1 MYELF
6 GTCFLVWSIEIQVG
20 TNCGQMGIGFM
31 LMAWL
36 IIGGGVSGG
45 HYNPAV
51 TIGVLVCDHHMMDD
65 ILTALVMMAGQFSGA
80 ALGLCMTWACISN
93 TAD

>member
-1 MYELF
+1 
-6 GTCFLVWSIEIQVG
+6 
-20 TNCGQMGIGFM
+20 M

-51 TIGVLVCDHHMMDD
+51 TLGCLVTTRYFKED
-65 ILTALVMMAGQFSGA
+65 LPTGLVMICG
-80 ALGLCMTWACISN
+80 
-93 TAD
+93 